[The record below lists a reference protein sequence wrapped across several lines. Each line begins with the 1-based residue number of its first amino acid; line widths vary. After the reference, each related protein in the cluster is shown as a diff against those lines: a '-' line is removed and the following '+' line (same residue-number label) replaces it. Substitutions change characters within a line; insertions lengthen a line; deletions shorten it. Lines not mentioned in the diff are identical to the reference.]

1 MLLLKTSDVTAS
13 SSATLDLLRYLRKRR
28 KCVNWQHCHDRKWK
42 CHKNIHR
49 DVKPLLLLLFS
60 ANCSNSQ
67 KRLLVVLPTFQRAFS
82 LHLLIPALITQQQV
96 KITDVTLWIFVPK
109 IRLLNRHLS
118 QCSSKFFL
126 CVQRQCY
133 FSFLFF
139 LFREDRLVVTSTR
152 AVIRHVIWQ
161 MLCTM
166 SKRKFVD

>member
-1 MLLLKTSDVTAS
+1 MLLLKTSDVSAS

-109 IRLLNRHLS
+109 IRLNRHLS
-118 QCSSKFFL
+118 QCSFNFF
-126 CVQRQCY
+126 CVCRDSAISLFFFF
-133 FSFLFF
+133 FSFP
-139 LFREDRLVVTSTR
+139 RGQISCYE
-152 AVIRHVIWQ
+152 H
-161 MLCTM
+161 
-166 SKRKFVD
+166 

>member
-1 MLLLKTSDVTAS
+1 MLLLKTSDVSAS

-109 IRLLNRHLS
+109 IRLNRHLS

-133 FSFLFF
+133 FSFLF
-139 LFREDRLVVTSTR
+139 LFFFSERTD
-152 AVIRHVIWQ
+152 
-161 MLCTM
+161 
-166 SKRKFVD
+166 